1 MCCFLFVTCSAS
13 LSQALKIVFGFDS
26 PCRGLCVISC
36 VLILDLFLLSVLV
49 SALDLPVD
57 GSLVI
62 VVVFGGIGS
71 HCLPGSISVVLV
83 FMVWFFR

>member
-1 MCCFLFVTCSAS
+1 MFVTCSAS
-13 LSQALKIVFGFDS
+13 LSQALKIVFGVDS
-26 PCRGLCVISC
+26 PCTGLCVISC
-36 VLILDLFLLSVLV
+36 VLMLDLFLLSVLV